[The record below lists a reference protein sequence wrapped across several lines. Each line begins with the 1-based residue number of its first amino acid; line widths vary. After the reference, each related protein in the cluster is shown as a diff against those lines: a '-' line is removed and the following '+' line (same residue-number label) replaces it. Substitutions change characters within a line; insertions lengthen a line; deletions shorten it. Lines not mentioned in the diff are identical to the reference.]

1 MVLKNTN
8 LDDSYFD
15 RNTNVAVVMIP
26 VYFTDS
32 QLQVTE
38 DVNVV
43 VDPKVLE
50 LINELIS
57 TRTVMI

>member
-1 MVLKNTN
+1 MVLKKTN

>member
-1 MVLKNTN
+1 MVLKKTN

-38 DVNVV
+38 DANVV
-43 VDPKVLE
+43 VDPNVLE

>member
-38 DVNVV
+38 DANVV
-43 VDPKVLE
+43 VDPNVLE